1 MEQDYAYLGKPDL
14 NSVAH
19 QKQSVIGISLKFAP
33 ENTPVIVS
41 AVRTPIGKFGKTLLD
56 YSAQQLGAIVI
67 REALNR
73 APATKDAE
81 VEEVIMG
88 NVVSAGLGQNPA
100 RQASIYSGLP
110 PSVGATTENKVC
122 GSGMKAI
129 MFAAQAIKAGDAE
142 CLIAGGMESMSQA
155 PYLQKNLRW
164 GLKFGDAKVLDA
176 MLLDGLWD
184 VYNDFHMGVTGE
196 IVAERH
202 HVSRDEAD
210 KFALSSYRK
219 AQEATQRGDFKAEM
233 IPIEVKQPNGLV
245 GMFEY
250 DECIRPDTT
259 LEGLRS
265 LKPVFKPS
273 GVLTAGNSSQL
284 SDGAAAV
291 VVMSEARAKEKGLHI
306 LARIVDYGQAAV
318 KPELVMEAPIP
329 ACKALLKKADFS
341 IRDMDLVEHNEA
353 YATASIVVSEE
364 LGVPESKF
372 NVNGGAIALGHPL
385 GCSGARV
392 VVTLINALKTRKLHR
407 GLATLCLG
415 GGEAVAMILEV

>member
-1 MEQDYAYLGKPDL
+1 
-14 NSVAH
+14 
-19 QKQSVIGISLKFAP
+19 LKLSP

-41 AVRTPIGKFGKTLLD
+41 AVRTPIGKFGRTLQD
-56 YSAQQLGAIVI
+56 FSAQQLGAIVI

-73 APATKDAE
+73 APATKETEID
-81 VEEVIMG
+81 EVIMG

-100 RQASIYSGLP
+100 RQASIFAGLP
-110 PSVGATTENKVC
+110 ASVGATTENKVC

-129 MFAAQAIKAGDAE
+129 MFASQAIKAGDAE
-142 CLIAGGMESMSQA
+142 FLVAGGMENMSQS

-184 VYNDFHMGVTGE
+184 VYNDFHMGMTGE
-196 IVAERH
+196 IIAERH
-202 HVSRDEAD
+202 HVSREEAD
-210 KFALSSYRK
+210 QFALASYKK
-219 AQEATQRGDFKAEM
+219 AQSATEQGAFKSE
-233 IPIEVKQPNGLV
+233 IVPIEVKQPNALV
-245 GMFEY
+245 GIFEN
-250 DECIRPDTT
+250 DECVRPDTT
-259 LEGLRS
+259 LGGLKS
-265 LKPVFKPS
+265 LKPVFKPN

-291 VVMSEARAKEKGLHI
+291 IVMSEAKAKSKGLEI

-329 ACKALLKKADFS
+329 ACEALLKKADLS

-353 YATASIVVSEE
+353 YSTASIVVSEE
-364 LGVPESKF
+364 LGVPENKF

-385 GCSGARV
+385 GCSGARL
-392 VVTLINALKTRKLHR
+392 VVTLINALRSRKLHR

>member
-1 MEQDYAYLGKPDL
+1 
-14 NSVAH
+14 
-19 QKQSVIGISLKFAP
+19 
-33 ENTPVIVS
+33 
-41 AVRTPIGKFGKTLLD
+41 
-56 YSAQQLGAIVI
+56 
-67 REALNR
+67 
-73 APATKDAE
+73 
-81 VEEVIMG
+81 MG

-100 RQASIYSGLP
+100 RQASIYAGLP
-110 PSVGATTENKVC
+110 ASVGATTENKVC

-129 MFAAQAIKAGDAE
+129 MFASQAIKAGDAS
-142 CLIAGGMESMSQA
+142 CLVAGGMENMSQS
-155 PYLQKNLRW
+155 PYIQKNLRW
-164 GLKFGDAKVLDA
+164 GLKFGDAKVQDA

-184 VYNDFHMGVTGE
+184 AYNDFHMGMTGE

-210 KFALSSYRK
+210 KFALSSYKK
-219 AQEATQRGDFKAEM
+219 AAAAEEQGAFKAE
-233 IPIEVKQPNGLV
+233 IVPLEVKQPNGLV
-245 GMFEY
+245 GIFES
-250 DECIRPDTT
+250 DECVRSDTT
-259 LEGLRS
+259 LEGLKS
-265 LKPVFKPS
+265 LKPVFKPN

-291 VVMSEARAKEKGLHI
+291 LVTSEAKAKSRNLEI
-306 LARIVDYGQAAV
+306 IARIVDYGQAAV

-329 ACKALLKKADFS
+329 TCKALLKKTDLS
-341 IRDMDLVEHNEA
+341 IRDIDLVEHNEA
-353 YATASIVVSEE
+353 YSTASIVVSKE
-364 LGVPESKF
+364 LGIPDSKF